1 MTGIGQFYLSRFR
14 VRGVNLP
21 CMIQNPTA
29 QDRPD
34 SDSLRRPVEPQELST
49 GFAEQFANRVANV
62 SANIGS
68 VIKGKEAVINLA
80 LVCLFA
86 EGHLLLEDVPGT
98 GKTRLAQALAA
109 SLDAANQRVQFTPD
123 LLPSDVTG
131 VTIYHQGTAKF
142 EFHPGPVF
150 ANVVLADEINRASPR
165 TQAALLEVME
175 ERQVTVDGVGRGV
188 PRPFMVI
195 ATQNPI
201 DMDGTYPLP
210 EAQLD
215 RFLMRTSM
223 GYPDHQSEMA
233 ILDADSRGGAL
244 ATLRPVLSLS
254 DAEAMVA
261 AVHRV
266 HASVDVCD
274 YLVRLVAATRSMPEL
289 RLPVSPRGTVGLMR
303 AAKARAL
310 TLGRAFVTPE
320 DVKSLAASVLS
331 HRIILTP
338 EASMGGLSAAMMI
351 DRVVSGIAV
360 PHANGRS

>member
-1 MTGIGQFYLSRFR
+1 
-14 VRGVNLP
+14 
-21 CMIQNPTA
+21 MIENGTQPK
-29 QDRPD
+29 
-34 SDSLRRPVEPQELST
+34 ELSAE
-49 GFAEQFANRVANV
+49 FAEQFAIKVGDVKANV
-62 SANIGS
+62 GS
-68 VIKGKEAVINLA
+68 VIKGKEEVVSLA

-109 SLDAANQRVQFTPD
+109 SLDAVNQRVQFTPD

-175 ERQVTVDGVGRGV
+175 ERQVTVDGLARPV

-223 GYPDHQSEMA
+223 GYPDHQAEME
-233 ILDADSRGGAL
+233 ILAADSHGGAL
-244 ATLRPVLSLS
+244 GTLRPVLSVT
-254 DAEAMVA
+254 DAEKMVA

-266 HASVDVCD
+266 HASVDVRD
-274 YLVRLVAATRSMPEL
+274 YLVRLVAATRAMPEL
-289 RLPVSPRGTVGLMR
+289 RLPVSPRGTVGLLR

-310 TLGRAFVTPE
+310 TLGRTFVTPE
-320 DVKSLAASVLS
+320 DIKSLASAVLS

-338 EASMGGLSAAMMI
+338 SASIGGLTTSTI
-351 DRVVSGIAV
+351 IERVVSGIAV
-360 PHANGRS
+360 PHVSARS

>member
-1 MTGIGQFYLSRFR
+1 
-14 VRGVNLP
+14 
-21 CMIQNPTA
+21 MIEIDKA
-29 QDRPD
+29 QDR
-34 SDSLRRPVEPQELST
+34 SERDSLRRQAEQKQLTT
-49 GFAEQFANRVANV
+49 GFAEQFAIKVGDVR
-62 SANIGS
+62 SNIAT
-68 VIKGKEAVINLA
+68 VIKGKDDVITLA

-98 GKTRLAQALAA
+98 GKTRLAQALAT
-109 SLDAANQRVQFTPD
+109 SLDAVNQRVQFTPD

-131 VTIYHQGTAKF
+131 VTIYHQGTGKF

-150 ANVVLADEINRASPR
+150 SNVVLADEINRASPR

-175 ERQVTVDGVGRGV
+175 ERQVTVDGVGRPV

-223 GYPDHQSEMA
+223 GYPDHESEME
-233 ILDADSRGGAL
+233 ILEADSQGGAL
-244 ATLRPVLSLS
+244 AALKPVLSLI

-266 HASVDVCD
+266 HASVEVRD
-274 YLVRLVAATRSMPEL
+274 YLVRLVAATRSLPEL
-289 RLPVSPRGTVGLMR
+289 RLPVSPRGTVGLLR
-303 AAKARAL
+303 ASKARAL
-310 TLGRAFVTPE
+310 TQGRTFVTPD
-320 DVKSLAASVLS
+320 DVKSLAESVLS

-338 EASMGGLSAAMMI
+338 EASMRGLTSGAII
-351 DRVVSGIAV
+351 DRVISAIAI
-360 PHANGRS
+360 PHTTRP

>member
-1 MTGIGQFYLSRFR
+1 
-14 VRGVNLP
+14 
-21 CMIQNPTA
+21 MIENEIA
-29 QDRPD
+29 QERPERD
-34 SDSLRRPVEPQELST
+34 AIRRQGEPKELRPE
-49 GFAEQFANRVANV
+49 FAEQFAIKVADV
-62 SANIGS
+62 RTNIAS
-68 VIKGKEAVINLA
+68 VIKGKEEVISLA

-131 VTIYHQGTAKF
+131 VTIYNQGTGKF

-150 ANVVLADEINRASPR
+150 SNVVLADEINRASPR

-175 ERQVTVDGVGRGV
+175 ERQVTVDGIGRPV

-223 GYPDHQSEMA
+223 GYPDHQAEMD
-233 ILDADSRGGAL
+233 ILAADSQGGAI
-244 ATLRPVLSLS
+244 ASLRSVLSVS

-266 HASVDVCD
+266 HASVEVRD

-310 TLGRAFVTPE
+310 TLGRTFVTPD
-320 DVKSLAASVLS
+320 DVKSLAVSVLS

-338 EASMGGLSAAMMI
+338 SASIGGLTASSMI

-360 PHANGRS
+360 PHAGSRS

>member
-1 MTGIGQFYLSRFR
+1 MAITDQPRL
-14 VRGVNLP
+14 
-21 CMIQNPTA
+21 
-29 QDRPD
+29 D
-34 SDSLRRPVEPQELST
+34 ELST
-49 GFAEQFANRVANV
+49 EAASRCAARASEVRANV
-62 SANIGS
+62 ATI
-68 VIKGKEAVINLA
+68 IKGKDEVINLA
-80 LVCLFA
+80 LICLLA
-86 EGHLLLEDVPGT
+86 EGHLLVEDVPGT
-98 GKTRLAQALAA
+98 GKTRLAQALAS
-109 SLDAANQRVQFTPD
+109 SLDATWHRVQFTPD

-131 VTIYHQGTAKF
+131 VTIYHQGTATF

-150 ANVVLADEINRASPR
+150 GNVVLADEINRASPR

-175 ERQVTVDGVGRGV
+175 ERQVTVDGVARPV

-223 GYPDHQSEMA
+223 GYPDYQAEMD
-233 ILDADSRGGAL
+233 ILAGDLDRNAVGSF
-244 ATLRPVLSLS
+244 RPVLSLH
-254 DAEAMVA
+254 DAEKLVA

-266 HASVDVCD
+266 QASKDVRD
-274 YLVRLVAATRSMPEL
+274 YLVRIVSATRALPEL

-310 TLGRAFVTPE
+310 TLGRAFVTP
-320 DVKSLAASVLS
+320 DDIKSLAVPVLS

-338 EASMGGLSAAMMI
+338 DAAMAGQSAAAI
-351 DRVVSGIAV
+351 IERVLSSTSV
-360 PHANGRS
+360 PHANRSQP

>member
-1 MTGIGQFYLSRFR
+1 
-14 VRGVNLP
+14 
-21 CMIQNPTA
+21 MIDNGTA
-29 QDRPD
+29 QERSERNSTRPQGE
-34 SDSLRRPVEPQELST
+34 RAELSSA
-49 GFAEQFANRVANV
+49 FAERFAIKVADVRTNV
-62 SANIGS
+62 AS
-68 VIKGKEAVINLA
+68 VIKGKEDVISLA

-109 SLDAANQRVQFTPD
+109 SLDAANHRVQFTPD

-131 VTIYHQGTAKF
+131 VTIYHQGTGKF

-175 ERQVTVDGVGRGV
+175 ERQVTVDGVGRQV

-223 GYPDHQSEMA
+223 GYPDHQAEMD
-233 ILDADSRGGAL
+233 ILDADSQGGAL
-244 ATLRPVLSLS
+244 GTLQPVLSVT
-254 DAEAMVA
+254 DAASMVA

-266 HASVDVCD
+266 HASADVRD
-274 YLVRLVAATRSMPEL
+274 YLVRLVSATRTMPEL

-310 TLGRAFVTPE
+310 TMGRTFVTPE
-320 DVKSLAASVLS
+320 DVKSLATAVLS

-338 EASMGGLSAAMMI
+338 GASIGGLTTAALI
-351 DRVVSGIAV
+351 ERVVSGISV
-360 PHANGRS
+360 PHVGARP

>member
-1 MTGIGQFYLSRFR
+1 
-14 VRGVNLP
+14 
-21 CMIQNPTA
+21 MIENQTA
-29 QDRPD
+29 QPRPD
-34 SDSLRRPVEPQELST
+34 RDSTRGPGERQELSAS
-49 GFAEQFANRVANV
+49 FAEQFASKVAEVRSNV
-62 SANIGS
+62 GS
-68 VIKGKEAVINLA
+68 VIKGKEDVISLA

-109 SLDAANQRVQFTPD
+109 SLDAVNQRVQFTPD

-131 VTIYHQGTAKF
+131 VTIYHQGTGKF

-175 ERQVTVDGVGRGV
+175 ERQVTVDGEARPV

-223 GYPDHQSEMA
+223 GYPDHQAEME
-233 ILDADSRGGAL
+233 ILAADSQGGAL
-244 ATLRPVLSLS
+244 ATLRPVLSIT

-266 HASVDVCD
+266 HVSEDVRD

-310 TLGRAFVTPE
+310 TLGRPFVTPE

-338 EASMGGLSAAMMI
+338 GASIGGMNASMLI
-351 DRVVSGIAV
+351 DRVVNGIAV
-360 PHANGRS
+360 PHATARTR

>member
-1 MTGIGQFYLSRFR
+1 MS
-14 VRGVNLP
+14 NLDQALP
-21 CMIQNPTA
+21 GEHTA
-29 QDRPD
+29 
-34 SDSLRRPVEPQELST
+34 LT
-49 GFAEQFANRVANV
+49 TANAEQCAARASTVRANV
-62 SANIGS
+62 ATI
-68 VIKGKEAVINLA
+68 IRGKDDVINLA
-80 LVCLFA
+80 LICLLA
-86 EGHLLLEDVPGT
+86 EGHLLIEDVPGT
-98 GKTRLAQALAA
+98 GKTRLAQALAH
-109 SLDAANQRVQFTPD
+109 SLDASWHRVQFTPD

-131 VTIYHQGTAKF
+131 VTIYNQGTASF

-150 ANVVLADEINRASPR
+150 GNVVLADEINRASPR

-175 ERQVTVDGVGRGV
+175 ERQVTVDGLARPV

-223 GYPDHQSEMA
+223 GYPDYQSEME
-233 ILDADSRGGAL
+233 ILEGDSDRSSGRAL
-244 ATLRPVLSLS
+244 KPVLSLR
-254 DAEAMVA
+254 DAETLTA

-266 HASVDVCD
+266 QATNEVRD
-274 YLVRLVAATRSMPEL
+274 YLVRIVTATRTLPEL

-310 TLGRAFVTPE
+310 TLGRPFVTP
-320 DVKSLAASVLS
+320 DDIKSLAVPVLS

-338 EASMGGLSAAMMI
+338 DAAVAGQSAAAI
-351 DRVVSGIAV
+351 IERVVAQTAV
-360 PHANGRS
+360 PHAKQLVGSSSKQTPR

>member
-1 MTGIGQFYLSRFR
+1 MTE
-14 VRGVNLP
+14 
-21 CMIQNPTA
+21 MTA
-29 QDRPD
+29 
-34 SDSLRRPVEPQELST
+34 E
-49 GFAEQFANRVANV
+49 FAEQFANKVADVCTNV
-62 SANIGS
+62 GS
-68 VIKGKEAVINLA
+68 VIKGKQEVISLA

-109 SLDAANQRVQFTPD
+109 SLDAVNHRVQFTPD

-175 ERQVTVDGVGRGV
+175 ERQVTVDGVAQPV

-223 GYPDHQSEMA
+223 GYPDHQAEMD
-233 ILDADSRGGAL
+233 ILAADSRGGAL
-244 ATLRPVLSLS
+244 ATIRPVLSLG
-254 DAEAMVA
+254 DAEKMVA

-266 HASVDVCD
+266 HASEEVRD

-310 TLGRAFVTPE
+310 TMGRPFVTPD

-338 EASMGGLSAAMMI
+338 GASIGGLTTASII

-360 PHANGRS
+360 PHASARS

>member
-1 MTGIGQFYLSRFR
+1 MVENG
-14 VRGVNLP
+14 
-21 CMIQNPTA
+21 TA
-29 QDRPD
+29 R
-34 SDSLRRPVEPQELST
+34 SEPQELT
-49 GFAEQFANRVANV
+49 ARFAEQFAVKV
-62 SANIGS
+62 SEVRSHVGT
-68 VIKGKEAVINLA
+68 VIKGKDEVISLA
-80 LVCLFA
+80 IVCLFA

-98 GKTRLAQALAA
+98 GKTRLAQALAS
-109 SLDAANQRVQFTPD
+109 SLEAAHHRVQFTPD

-131 VTIYHQGTAKF
+131 VTIYHQGTGKF

-150 ANVVLADEINRASPR
+150 SNIVLADEINRASPR

-175 ERQVTVDGVGRGV
+175 ERQVTVDGIARPV

-223 GYPDHQSEMA
+223 GYPDYQAEME
-233 ILDADSRGGAL
+233 ILAADSNRSSSSV
-244 ATLRPVLSLS
+244 LRSVLSLS
-254 DAEAMVA
+254 DAESMVA
-261 AVHRV
+261 AVRRV
-266 HASVDVCD
+266 HVSDDVRD
-274 YLVRLVAATRSMPEL
+274 YLVRLVAATRSLPEL

-310 TLGRAFVTPE
+310 TLGRPFVTPE
-320 DVKSLAASVLS
+320 DVKSLASAVLS

-338 EASMGGLSAAMMI
+338 SASIGGLTTSMII

-360 PHANGRS
+360 PHAGTRP

>member
-1 MTGIGQFYLSRFR
+1 
-14 VRGVNLP
+14 
-21 CMIQNPTA
+21 MIENQTA
-29 QDRPD
+29 QPRTERD
-34 SDSLRRPVEPQELST
+34 STRGPGERQELT
-49 GFAEQFANRVANV
+49 AGFAEQFASKVAEVRSNV
-62 SANIGS
+62 GS
-68 VIKGKEAVINLA
+68 VIKGKEDVISLA

-109 SLDAANQRVQFTPD
+109 SLDAVNQRVQFTPD

-131 VTIYHQGTAKF
+131 VTIYHQGTGKF

-175 ERQVTVDGVGRGV
+175 ERQVTVDGEARPV

-223 GYPDHQSEMA
+223 GYPDHQAEME
-233 ILDADSRGGAL
+233 ILAADSQGGAL
-244 ATLRPVLSLS
+244 ATLRPVLSIT

-266 HASVDVCD
+266 HVSEDVRD

-310 TLGRAFVTPE
+310 TLGRPFVTPE

-338 EASMGGLSAAMMI
+338 GASIGGMNASMLI
-351 DRVVSGIAV
+351 DRVVNGIAV
-360 PHANGRS
+360 PHATARTR

>member
-1 MTGIGQFYLSRFR
+1 MSITDQARL
-14 VRGVNLP
+14 
-21 CMIQNPTA
+21 
-29 QDRPD
+29 
-34 SDSLRRPVEPQELST
+34 EELT
-49 GFAEQFANRVANV
+49 PANAEQCAARASTVRANV
-62 SANIGS
+62 AKI
-68 VIKGKEAVINLA
+68 IKGKDEIINLA
-80 LVCLFA
+80 LICLLA
-86 EGHLLLEDVPGT
+86 EGHLLVEDVPGT
-98 GKTRLAQALAA
+98 GKTRLAQALAS
-109 SLDAANQRVQFTPD
+109 SLDATWHRVQFTPD

-131 VTIYHQGTAKF
+131 VTIYHQGTATF

-150 ANVVLADEINRASPR
+150 GNIVLADEINRASPR

-175 ERQVTVDGVGRGV
+175 ERQVTVDGLARPV

-223 GYPDHQSEMA
+223 GYPDYNAEME
-233 ILDADSRGGAL
+233 ILVGDSDRNGK
-244 ATLRPVLSLS
+244 TLPPVLSLR
-254 DAEAMVA
+254 DAETLAA

-266 HASVDVCD
+266 QAGQEVRD
-274 YLVRLVAATRSMPEL
+274 YLVRIVSATRTLPDL

-310 TLGRAFVTPE
+310 TLGRPFVTP
-320 DVKSLAASVLS
+320 DDIKSLAVAVLS

-338 EASMGGLSAAMMI
+338 DAAMAGQSASAI
-351 DRVVSGIAV
+351 IERVLASTPV
-360 PHANGRS
+360 PHAKHA

>member
-1 MTGIGQFYLSRFR
+1 MSITDSAR
-14 VRGVNLP
+14 V
-21 CMIQNPTA
+21 
-29 QDRPD
+29 
-34 SDSLRRPVEPQELST
+34 EELTSAK
-49 GFAEQFANRVANV
+49 AEQCAVRASNVRANV
-62 SANIGS
+62 ATI
-68 VIKGKEAVINLA
+68 IKGKDEVINLA
-80 LVCLFA
+80 LICLLA

-98 GKTRLAQALAA
+98 GKTRLAQALAS
-109 SLDAANQRVQFTPD
+109 SLDAIWHRVQFTPD

-131 VTIYHQGTAKF
+131 VTIYHQGTATF

-150 ANVVLADEINRASPR
+150 GNVVLADEINRASPR

-175 ERQVTVDGVGRGV
+175 ERQVTVDGIARPV

-223 GYPDHQSEMA
+223 GYPDYQAEME
-233 ILDADSRGGAL
+233 ILVGDSARNNGSV
-244 ATLRPVLSLS
+244 LRPVLSLR
-254 DAEAMVA
+254 DAETLTA

-266 HASVDVCD
+266 QASHEVRD
-274 YLVRLVAATRSMPEL
+274 YLVRIVSATRTLPEL
-289 RLPVSPRGTVGLMR
+289 RLPVSPRGTVGLLR

-310 TLGRAFVTPE
+310 TLGRPFVTP
-320 DVKSLAASVLS
+320 DDIKSLAVPVLS

-338 EASMGGLSAAMMI
+338 DAAMAGQSPSAI
-351 DRVVSGIAV
+351 IERVLHATSV
-360 PHANGRS
+360 PHA